1 MADIFVLTAASAPV
15 IPMWRLVIA
24 VLPAVAVLLIL
35 NQWKLSAKTSLL
47 AIGRMLIQ
55 LLLLGYVLTFVFDE
69 SAPLTAQVA
78 MVLLIPAVM
87 LVAASWIS
95 LRVVSE
101 RRSTLLKRV
110 VLSVA
115 VGGGLTLLTI
125 TQGVIQPDP

>member
-95 LRVVSE
+95 LRVV
-101 RRSTLLKRV
+101 
-110 VLSVA
+110 
-115 VGGGLTLLTI
+115 
-125 TQGVIQPDP
+125 